1 MQSGD
6 PDGPPLFLRFMCRV
20 VSAASLGFA
29 GKRLAAACFSC
40 CDPHTA
46 ERIPYIYNVSVPH
59 RRKILSDEKRTHPK
73 SASRSMG

>member
-6 PDGPPLFLRFMCRV
+6 PKGPPLFLRFMCRIV
-20 VSAASLGFA
+20 NAASLGA
-29 GKRLAAACFSC
+29 GKRLAAACFFGC
-40 CDPHTA
+40 GPHTA

-59 RRKILSDEKRTHPK
+59 RRKTRSYEKRTHPK